1 MSQEREPLVLIR
13 ENPGETDD
21 GRRLRFGVFELAP
34 ASGELRKAGVLVK
47 LRHQPAKVLA
57 HLASR
62 PGRVVTREELQ
73 AAVWGG
79 DTFVDFDQG
88 LNYCIKE
95 IRAALSDSAET
106 PLYVE
111 TLPRRGYRFI
121 APVESFGEVAGSEVE
136 PEAKVPALAA
146 AGVSRRVLWTLVVG
160 VGVVVAV
167 ACGVAWFLARRPAPP
182 AADWQR
188 VTFRRGAL
196 GAARF
201 GPGTEIVF
209 SAAWDGEP
217 PALYAA
223 SPGSPDA
230 RALGTSPGARLAGV
244 TESGDVVFLLRQTGG
259 FPLLARAPLAGGPL
273 KAILES
279 VLDADVTPDGAELAV
294 AHRVIGKGIQVEFPI
309 GNVLAPLNSP
319 SHLRISPDRSKVAF
333 LEHPRTG
340 DDRGLVLVLDRAG
353 KPIAHSSYFAS
364 LEGLA
369 WSPSGE
375 EVWFT
380 AARVGSSTALLALD
394 LHGRERV
401 LLPASGRL
409 VLHDV
414 ARDGRVLLERAT
426 DRVGVRFSGASGIER
441 DLTWFDATRVIA
453 LSPDGSL
460 ALLNETGD
468 AGGAAYATYLRRTDG
483 SPAVRL
489 GSGVGTALS
498 PDGRF
503 ALAVPLSPPD
513 HIAVLPTG
521 PGETRAL
528 RYEGIVQYEWAGY
541 TPDGSRVVFVGGERG
556 RNLRVFVGD
565 PEGGR
570 PRAITPEGLIIARD
584 LVSPDGQ
591 TVVGPCRPLTFCL
604 YPLDGGEPRPIPGH
618 EGFVPVAWTPDGRA
632 LLVRTREARVPLE
645 LLRLDLATGNRE
657 PWKTLRPPDMA
668 GLTGPGS
675 VALSRDGRSLAYSF
689 ATRLSDL
696 YLVPRL

>member
-13 ENPGETDD
+13 ENSGETDD

-34 ASGELRKAGVLVK
+34 ASGELRKAGILVK
-47 LRHQPAKVLA
+47 LRHQPVKVLA

-121 APVESFGEVAGSEVE
+121 APVEPFGDVAGSEVE
-136 PEAKVPALAA
+136 PEVKPPEVPPAGTPRLA
-146 AGVSRRVLWTLVVG
+146 LWTLG
-160 VGVVVAV
+160 AIAAV
-167 ACGVAWFLARRPAPP
+167 ALGVALFFARRQAPP

-201 GPGTEIVF
+201 GRGTEIVF

-217 PALYAA
+217 SALYAA

-230 RALGTSPGARLAGV
+230 RALGTAPGARLAGA
-244 TESGDVVFLLRQTGG
+244 TEGGDVVFLLRQTGG
-259 FPLLARAPLAGGPL
+259 FPLLARATLAGGPL
-273 KAILES
+273 KPILES
-279 VLDADVTPDGAELAV
+279 VLEADVTPDGAELAV
-294 AHRVIGKGIQVEFPI
+294 AHRVMGKGVQIEFPI
-309 GNVLAPLNSP
+309 GQVLAPMNSP
-319 SHLRISPDRSKVAF
+319 SHLRISPDGSKVAF
-333 LEHPRTG
+333 LDHPRTG
-340 DDRGLVLVLDRAG
+340 DDRGLVVVLDRSG
-353 KPIAHSSYFAS
+353 KPIAQSSYFAS

-369 WSPSGE
+369 WSPSGD

-380 AARVGSSTALLALD
+380 AARVGSSTSLLALD
-394 LHGRERV
+394 LHGRERA

-409 VLHDV
+409 ILHDV

-426 DRVGVRFSGASGIER
+426 DRASVRFSTDSGVER
-441 DLTWFDATRVIA
+441 DLTWFDATRVVA
-453 LSPDGSL
+453 LSADGSL
-460 ALLNETGD
+460 ALLDETGD
-468 AGGAAYATYLRRTDG
+468 AGGAAYATYVRRTDG
-483 SPAVRL
+483 SAAVRL

-503 ALAVPLSPPD
+503 ALAVPLNPPD
-513 HIAVLPTG
+513 HIAILPTG

-528 RYEGIVQYEWAGY
+528 RYDGIVQYEWAGY
-541 TPDGSRVVFVGGERG
+541 TPDGSRVVFVGGERD

-565 PEGGR
+565 PAGGR
-570 PRAITPEGLIIARD
+570 PRPVTPEGLIITRD
-584 LVSPDGQ
+584 LVSPDSE
-591 TVVGPCRPLTFCL
+591 TVVGPCRPLVFCL
-604 YPLDGGEPRPIPGH
+604 YPLAGGEPRPIPGI
-618 EGFVPVAWTPDGRA
+618 EGFVPVAWTADGRA

-645 LLRLDLATGNRE
+645 LLRLDLATGRRT
-657 PWKTLRPPDMA
+657 PWRTLRPPDMA
-668 GLTGPGS
+668 GLTGPGT
-675 VALSRDGRSLAYSF
+675 VALSRDGRALAHSYS
-689 ATRLSDL
+689 TRLSDL
-696 YLVPRL
+696 FLVSRF